1 MPKVSTK
8 LGMESTEERR
18 KGKNVSRCRAQWENY
33 ENCERD
39 AHAERASH
47 VISDADM

>member
-18 KGKNVSRCRAQWENY
+18 KGKNVSRCRAQRENH

-39 AHAERASH
+39 AHAKRAGH
-47 VISDADM
+47 VMGNADM